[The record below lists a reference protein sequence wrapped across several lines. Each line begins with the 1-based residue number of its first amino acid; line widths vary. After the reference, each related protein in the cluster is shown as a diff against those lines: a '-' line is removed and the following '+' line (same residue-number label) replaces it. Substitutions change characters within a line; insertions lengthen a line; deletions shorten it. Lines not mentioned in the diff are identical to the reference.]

1 MYEGQGVRMRQ
12 QCVRVNG
19 MEGSCLLE
27 APHMCCCA
35 PCSLPGTVPLFK
47 NTLTPIQPPFCTV
60 IRRAVPL
67 GLRFDSIPHIMSD
80 KPR

>member
-1 MYEGQGVRMRQ
+1 MRQ
-12 QCVRVNG
+12 QCIRVNG

-27 APHMCCCA
+27 GLNPAHVLLCM
-35 PCSLPGTVPLFK
+35 PGTVPLFK